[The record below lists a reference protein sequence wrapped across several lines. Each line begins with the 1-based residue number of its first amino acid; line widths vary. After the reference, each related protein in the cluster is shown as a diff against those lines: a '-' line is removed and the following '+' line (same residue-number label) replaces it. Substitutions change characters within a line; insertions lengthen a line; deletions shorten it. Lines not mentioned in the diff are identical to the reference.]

1 MKDLAVILPE
11 QRFQNCELCEQGQF
25 LSIYRLSVRSS
36 IESRPVL
43 IHAHYSESLQTLLA
57 RLCDEYPAI
66 WQQNTVYY
74 FYMDMGGVYHHVEDA
89 AWLRD
94 KDQLIVTTIEDAEL
108 FPKLNLMAVHASLR
122 PHVKLRPHQK
132 EGVERMIFMEKVYR
146 GGILADD
153 MGLGKTLQTL
163 TLILRQQPRL
173 NVHAPTLI
181 VVPSIAVGE
190 QWADE
195 IRSKTEFGSIPYFIY
210 QEDNSYLLDQPVFR
224 VVIVTYDRVRMEFKK
239 YINGDN
245 NCPLYKVDW
254 YRIVLDESHKVRTLR
269 TMLSDAVLQLRGK
282 YKWCL
287 SGTPIQNNIT
297 ELYPIFAFL
306 QVDINQKLKTNKS
319 YMAELLKLHMI
330 RRNISILHTESVLLP
345 KQEIRITLEFTESE
359 RALYDYLEKLLY
371 DQIVK
376 NRKQGEMYTTFAT
389 TAILYLRLKQVCGHH
404 MILLDKFPDLIPMA
418 QAGAENEILDV
429 FREDEE
435 ELIRERVYS
444 EGLTEYEHVVGLM
457 QSYYEQFGD
466 LENQVNVTQLQK
478 LKFIRHSTK
487 VSWLINFLQN
497 IMENNPTDKVVVVS
511 QFVDLLNKVAEA
523 LSYSR
528 IPHQLYHGGLSSY
541 RRKQGLQMFNYDPK
555 MRVMVM
561 SLKAGGIGL
570 NLQRANHM
578 VVMDRWWN
586 PATMDQ
592 AVARIHRMTQSKQTY
607 IYTIV
612 MKNTIEETILDDI
625 LTRKNKLFQMVVE
638 TDQDEAEEEIRPA
651 EPQADIDEELEPFI
665 YI

>member
-1 MKDLAVILPE
+1 MRDLAVILPE

-25 LSIYRLSVRSS
+25 LSIYRLSVRPSV
-36 IESRPVL
+36 ESRPVL

-89 AWLRD
+89 TWLRD

-173 NVHAPTLI
+173 NVHAPTL
-181 VVPSIAVGE
+181 VVIPSIAVGE

-210 QEDNSYLLDQPVFR
+210 QDDNSYLLDQPVFR

-254 YRIVLDESHKVRTLR
+254 YRIVLDESHKVRALR

-345 KQEIRITLEFTESE
+345 RQEIRITLEFTESE

-371 DQIVK
+371 DQTVK
-376 NRKQGEMYTTFAT
+376 NRRQGEMYTTFAT

-418 QAGAENEILDV
+418 QAGVENEILDA

-444 EGLTEYEHVVGLM
+444 EGLTEYEHIVGLM

-497 IMENNPTDKVVVVS
+497 IMENNPTDKV
-511 QFVDLLNKVAEA
+511 FVDLLNKVAEA

-570 NLQRANHM
+570 NLQKANHM

-625 LTRKNKLFQMVVE
+625 LTKKNKLFQMVVE

-651 EPQADIDEELEPFI
+651 EPQADVDEELEPFI